1 MTAEPARAVDRAQ
14 PRSVVRPISRAADRR
29 CSRPGCPTPARTTL
43 TFQYGERRAVLAP
56 LADDSTPEAYDLC
69 AEHADRTGP
78 PHGWTLEDERPAD
91 PAAAPDP
98 DTLGSERTVAVLAAA
113 LQRDEPSE
121 PTDDGVDTA
130 ALDAIVDQPI
140 DDDVDL
146 FGTVDESDVPP
157 APEAPDVDPDV
168 SSSALSEL
176 AALSDEDDDL
186 PPARTVPGAHRP
198 D

>member
-14 PRSVVRPISRAADRR
+14 PRSVVRPLSRAADRR

-43 TFQYGERRAVLAP
+43 TFQYSERRAVLAP
-56 LADDSTPEAYDLC
+56 LAEDSSPEAYDLC
-69 AEHADRTGP
+69 VEHAGRTHP
-78 PHGWTLEDERPAD
+78 PHGWILEDERP
-91 PAAAPDP
+91 PDP
-98 DTLGSERTVAVLAAA
+98 TAVPDADMLGSERTVAVLAAA
-113 LQRDEPSE
+113 LQRDEVPE
-121 PTDDGVDTA
+121 PTEDGVDTA

-157 APEAPDVDPDV
+157 ATEDDEDV

>member
-1 MTAEPARAVDRAQ
+1 MNAEPARALDRAQ
-14 PRSVVRPISRAADRR
+14 PRSVVRPLSRAADRR

-56 LADDSTPEAYDLC
+56 LAEDSNPEAYDLC

-91 PAAAPDP
+91 PVRAPDP

-113 LQRDEPSE
+113 LQRDEPSAL
-121 PTDDGVDTA
+121 TDDGVDTA

-140 DDDVDL
+140 DDVDL
-146 FGTVDESDVPP
+146 LGTVDESDVVPP
-157 APEAPDVDPDV
+157 PEDTDVDPDV
-168 SSSALSEL
+168 SSSALDEL